1 MGSDRLLTIT
11 DLRAG
16 WQRPVLGPLSLALER
31 GEVVGLWGANGSGKS
46 TLLAAVAD
54 GARIFAGG
62 IERAPGLTLA
72 VQPQAPVRLPR
83 LPVTGRELLRAAGAD
98 AHGLPDGLAAA
109 LGRRIDRLSGG
120 QYQLLCVWAALRGG
134 ADLVLLDEP
143 TNNLD
148 PAHEALLADMLS
160 RDAAVRGVLVVSHE
174 RVFLERTCGRII
186 EFGFGT

>member
-16 WQRPVLGPLSLALER
+16 WQRPVIGPLSLALER

-54 GARIFAGG
+54 GARIFAGR

-98 AHGLPDGLAAA
+98 AHGLPDRLVSA
-109 LGRRIDRLSGG
+109 LDRRIDRFSGG
-120 QYQLLCVWAALRGG
+120 QYQLLCVWAALRGN

-160 RDAAVRGVLVVSHE
+160 HDAADRGVLVVSHE
-174 RVFLERTCGRII
+174 RPFLERTCGRIL
-186 EFGFGT
+186 EVDR